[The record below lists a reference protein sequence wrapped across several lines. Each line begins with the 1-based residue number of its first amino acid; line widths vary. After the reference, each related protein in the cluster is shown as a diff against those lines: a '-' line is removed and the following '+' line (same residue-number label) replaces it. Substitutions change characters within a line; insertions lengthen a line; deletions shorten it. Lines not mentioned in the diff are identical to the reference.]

1 MNQVEM
7 QGIAGGP
14 NATRAEMFAERVPG
28 GIGKGVQVY
37 GNNPNMRPDAGVP
50 LALIKNEKVGRGK
63 DALGVR
69 AELANIGPEDVVR
82 QLDAAGML
90 YTQDAQGQKILLPE
104 AANAIAGAE
113 AARGDAQMAI
123 QGGLKGEVPRANFIR
138 GDVRQMGRPERV
150 RRFGKENADKAGQVE
165 ANFLAGEEGRR
176 RRAAGQQIVEI
187 RKRAPEPSG
196 FPEVSRTDAGEGF
209 RNVAVP
215 SRKQPIQESRVAPS
229 IAPDPWAGTGPAR
242 MESAGRPNPQ
252 AAQLA
257 LPPGRSVRGIT
268 TEIKQQLNQL
278 TPESAVNN
286 PPGDQFRFSPDY
298 QSRKGRVNRE
308 IGRGIERQNLRKRF
322 GGGAAAA
329 AGVAGL
335 AALIGGERDQREQEQ
350 YQ

>member
-1 MNQVEM
+1 
-7 QGIAGGP
+7 
-14 NATRAEMFAERVPG
+14 
-28 GIGKGVQVY
+28 
-37 GNNPNMRPDAGVP
+37 
-50 LALIKNEKVGRGK
+50 
-63 DALGVR
+63 
-69 AELANIGPEDVVR
+69 
-82 QLDAAGML
+82 
-90 YTQDAQGQKILLPE
+90 
-104 AANAIAGAE
+104 
-113 AARGDAQMAI
+113 
-123 QGGLKGEVPRANFIR
+123 
-138 GDVRQMGRPERV
+138 
-150 RRFGKENADKAGQVE
+150 
-165 ANFLAGEEGRR
+165 
-176 RRAAGQQIVEI
+176 
-187 RKRAPEPSG
+187 
-196 FPEVSRTDAGEGF
+196 
-209 RNVAVP
+209 
-215 SRKQPIQESRVAPS
+215 
-229 IAPDPWAGTGPAR
+229 